1 MRIKESSIHCH
12 PDDHVQR
19 FTTVPVQNP
28 VKLVAFRHLANCQG
42 QPVSQLKPEKKRK
55 CWLLQTVA
63 RLRGAAGE

>member
-42 QPVSQLKPEKKRK
+42 QPVSQLKPEKEKKVLVVTDCCKTQR
-55 CWLLQTVA
+55 CC
-63 RLRGAAGE
+63 R